1 MKIGPMDYGSGRSK
15 YMNLLE
21 NGILL
26 GFLFAFCLTGTLLS
40 VLLSALAWTKVQ
52 ALEKSTHTFQYVPI
66 DEEVAKANDKT
77 VEQWATSPESIAQ
90 QEKLFKEDRDELM
103 PEFAPDEEDKKLYTF

>member
-1 MKIGPMDYGSGRSK
+1 MKIGPMVYGSGRSK

>member
-1 MKIGPMDYGSGRSK
+1 MTVTIDNYT
-15 YMNLLE
+15 
-21 NGILL
+21 II
-26 GFLFAFCLTGTLLS
+26 GFLFFLCLTFSFLS
-40 VLLSALAWTKVQ
+40 VCLALLAWTKVQ